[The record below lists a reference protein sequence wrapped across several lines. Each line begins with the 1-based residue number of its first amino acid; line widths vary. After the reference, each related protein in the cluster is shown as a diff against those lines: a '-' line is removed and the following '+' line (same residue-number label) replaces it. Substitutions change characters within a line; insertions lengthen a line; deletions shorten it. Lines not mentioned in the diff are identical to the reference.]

1 MLEFDGVQTSG
12 NCNAAK
18 QGQYEE
24 AARLMSKSSSE
35 HLRLVTASALSY

>member
-1 MLEFDGVQTSG
+1 MLEFDRVQTGG
-12 NCNAAK
+12 NDAK

-35 HLRLVTASALSY
+35 HLRLVTASAPSY

>member
-1 MLEFDGVQTSG
+1 MLEFGGVQTSG
-12 NCNAAK
+12 NAAK

-35 HLRLVTASALSY
+35 HLRLVAALALSY